1 MDSFTETEN
10 APTEEEDINVT
21 LDRLR
26 IVAPLKMRR
35 LERVSKQR
43 EKYVKA
49 LDDKDTYRTTSDNVR
64 LIYELGSTEG
74 SMIEDILN
82 GATEINPLTAQLWS
96 KVLMAS
102 ARRVDF
108 TRRWQIFEELQDAS
122 QIPGIRERVGRLLEQ
137 YNSVFPEVKDGL
149 QDEALNRQQLDLEHQ
164 SQKMFTNDLGQ
175 LFIK

>member
-1 MDSFTETEN
+1 
-10 APTEEEDINVT
+10 
-21 LDRLR
+21 
-26 IVAPLKMRR
+26 
-35 LERVSKQR
+35 
-43 EKYVKA
+43 
-49 LDDKDTYRTTSDNVR
+49 
-64 LIYELGSTEG
+64 
-74 SMIEDILN
+74 
-82 GATEINPLTAQLWS
+82 
-96 KVLMAS
+96 MAS